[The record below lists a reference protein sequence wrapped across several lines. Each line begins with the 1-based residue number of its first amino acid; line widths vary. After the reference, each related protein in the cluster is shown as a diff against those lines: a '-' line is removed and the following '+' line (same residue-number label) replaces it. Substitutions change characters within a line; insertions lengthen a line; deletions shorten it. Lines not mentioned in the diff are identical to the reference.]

1 MQLGAFSLSLAVGDI
16 QASKEFYEKLGF
28 RMIAGEI
35 ERNWVIM
42 NCGGTAIGLFQDMF
56 EKNILTFCPG
66 LDAQGGQLQ
75 EFTDI
80 RKIKADLQAAGLE
93 ISNETGEE
101 AEGPASFMVTD
112 PDGNPILFD
121 QHR

>member
-1 MQLGAFSLSLAVGDI
+1 M
-16 QASKEFYEKLGF
+16 
-28 RMIAGEI
+28 
-35 ERNWVIM
+35 
-42 NCGGTAIGLFQDMF
+42 
-56 EKNILTFCPG
+56 TFCPG